1 MHKIKCFIISQPKA
15 GTYLCANIL
24 KELGFY
30 FHNNHFSEKHF
41 AIYPPVGSPELAVK
55 LQHPHRARVR
65 HVLQQSLPRIKSG
78 QVGVGHLIYKHDTEK
93 RLRKFYKIVLTRD
106 KKDILASM
114 ERWTKFSKRP
124 PANLNAVLDTADRIL
139 PWISRQGVFHMT
151 FNDMKNMN
159 LDKINKL
166 QSFLRIYHSLG
177 SETLIKRALAEPSI
191 TKVI

>member
-24 KELGFY
+24 KELGFH

-41 AIYPPVGSPELAVK
+41 AIYPPVGSPDLAEK
-55 LQHPHRARVR
+55 LENPHRARVR
-65 HVLQQSLPRIKSG
+65 YPLQQSLPRIKSG
-78 QVGVGHLIYKHDTEK
+78 QVGVGHLVYKHDTEK

-139 PWISRQGVFHMT
+139 PWIGRQGVFHMT

-159 LDKINKL
+159 LDKIDKL
-166 QSFLRIYHSLG
+166 QSFLGIYHTLG
-177 SETLIKRALAEPSI
+177 SEMLIKRALAMPSI

>member
-24 KELGFY
+24 KELGFH

-139 PWISRQGVFHMT
+139 PWISRQGAFHMT

>member
-24 KELGFY
+24 KELGFH

-159 LDKINKL
+159 LDKIDKL
-166 QSFLRIYHSLG
+166 QSFLGIYHTLG
-177 SETLIKRALAEPSI
+177 SEMLIKRALAMPSI

>member
-24 KELGFY
+24 KELGFH

-78 QVGVGHLIYKHDTEK
+78 QVGVGHLVYKHDTEK

>member
-24 KELGFY
+24 KELGFH

-139 PWISRQGVFHMT
+139 PWIARQGVFHMT

>member
-24 KELGFY
+24 KELGFH

-139 PWISRQGVFHMT
+139 PWIGRQGVFHMT

>member
-24 KELGFY
+24 KELGFH

-41 AIYPPVGSPELAVK
+41 AIYPPVGSPGLAEK
-55 LQHPHRARVR
+55 LENPHRARVR
-65 HVLQQSLPRIKSG
+65 YPLQQSLPRIKSG
-78 QVGVGHLIYKHDTEK
+78 QVGVGHLVYKHDTEK

-139 PWISRQGVFHMT
+139 PWIKRQGVFHMT

>member
-24 KELGFY
+24 KELGFH

-191 TKVI
+191 TRVI

>member
-1 MHKIKCFIISQPKA
+1 M
-15 GTYLCANIL
+15 CANIL
-24 KELGFY
+24 KELGFH

-139 PWISRQGVFHMT
+139 PWIGRQGVFHMT

>member
-41 AIYPPVGSPELAVK
+41 AIYPPVGSPELVEK
-55 LQHPHRARVR
+55 LQHPHKAKVR
-65 HVLQQSLPRIKSG
+65 YPLRMSLQRLKSG
-78 QVGVGHLIYKHDTEK
+78 QVGVGHLVYKHDTEK
-93 RLRKFYKIVLTRD
+93 LLRKFYKIVLTRD
-106 KKDILASM
+106 KEDIIASM
-114 ERWTKFSKRP
+114 DRWQKLSKRA
-124 PANLNAVLDTADRIL
+124 PANLDAVLETADRIL
-139 PWISRQGVFHMT
+139 PWISREGVFHMT

-166 QSFLRIYHSLG
+166 QSFLGIYHRLG

>member
-24 KELGFY
+24 KELGFH

-139 PWISRQGVFHMT
+139 PWILRQGVFHMT

>member
-24 KELGFY
+24 KELGFH

>member
-24 KELGFY
+24 KELGFH

-41 AIYPPVGSPELAVK
+41 AIYPPVGSSELAEK

-65 HVLQQSLPRIKSG
+65 HSLQRSLPRIKSG
-78 QVGVGHLIYKHDTEK
+78 QVGVGHLIYKHATEK

-139 PWISRQGVFHMT
+139 PWIGRQGVFHMT